1 MTLRTS
7 FFNKTVF
14 FKTVKRFWPLWLGYL
29 ALWMLA
35 LPLDMHE
42 TLQWRYHLLNTDV
55 EEFILSSTV
64 TLSAILPFL
73 MAPLSAMAVFHFLY
87 NDRSCGAFASLPV
100 KREGL
105 LISAMLAGLIP
116 LLLTHVLVF
125 GATVWA
131 SFALGYVQW
140 GASLTWLG
148 VTTLCLIF
156 FYGFAV
162 LCAML
167 TGHTLIV
174 PAVYAVLSFT
184 AVVVQSILFS
194 LFDMFLYG
202 YSSSDILLTWL
213 SPLVQIMRDVG
224 YSPVIEVAAASKGYE
239 ILSYTFEGWWTVGIY
254 AIVGVVLMG
263 LSLLLFR
270 KRRME
275 SAGDVV
281 AVRKLR
287 PVFKYCLAFGCALV
301 FGSIIYGMFHNYR
314 EDTLFGLPMYLGLG
328 LSALVGGSVG
338 YFGAEMLMRKS
349 FRVLKGSLKGYA
361 VFVAVLTLG
370 ICALEFDFMG
380 YETHVPKLD
389 NISSVYVSSADH
401 YAFFDEESNI
411 ALARKIHKGI
421 LKAHNEG
428 ENYGD
433 FGVYLTYNL
442 KYGGTVSRHYYVP
455 LSSATEDIARDLE
468 DLLNS
473 KEAMEQ
479 KGFSHENLTMEW
491 FETAHIYG
499 YGNKFS
505 SDESEINYTLSAKE
519 ALDFYE
525 NYVLP
530 DMRDGNLST
539 FWLTTDSVYYQE
551 EYAIDITLGIRPPYE
566 KGSLHSRGYEGLY
579 LNVSKNSTRVLD
591 WLENVYGLDGSMLEN
606 YNTIT
611 PEKFPKYDPS
621 NGESTSIGIIGGADG
636 PTSIVVAG

>member
-1 MTLRTS
+1 MMSKTS

-29 ALWMLA
+29 VLWVLA

-42 TLQWRYHLLNTDV
+42 TLRWRYSLNEMDV
-55 EEFILSSTV
+55 QEFILSATTSS
-64 TLSAILPFL
+64 SAILAFL
-73 MAPLSAMAVFHFLY
+73 IAPLAAMAVFNFLY

-105 LISAMLAGLIP
+105 FISAMLAGLIP

-131 SFALGYVQW
+131 SSALGYVQW

-148 VTTLCLIF
+148 ITTLCLIF

-174 PAVYAVLSFT
+174 PAVYVVLSFT
-184 AVVVQSILFS
+184 AVVVQSLLFA

-213 SPLVQIMRDVG
+213 SPLVQMMRDIG
-224 YSPVIEVAAASKGYE
+224 YSPDVVHTVAGKGYD
-239 ILSYTFEGWWTVGIY
+239 IVSYCFEGWWTVGIY
-254 AIVGVVLMG
+254 AMVGVALLA

-287 PVFKYCLAFGCALV
+287 PVFKYCLSFGCALV
-301 FGSIIYGMFHNYR
+301 FGSMIHGMFHNYR
-314 EDTLFGLPMYLGLG
+314 DDTLFGLPVYLGLG
-328 LSALVGGSVG
+328 LTALASGSVG
-338 YFGAEMLMRKS
+338 YFGAEMLMKKS
-349 FRVLKGSLKGYA
+349 FRVPKSAIKGYG
-361 VFVAVLTLG
+361 VFVLVLVLCV
-370 ICALEFDFMG
+370 CALEFDFMG
-380 YETHVPKLD
+380 YETHVPKLN
-389 NISSVYVSSADH
+389 NISSVHVSSADH
-401 YAFFDEESNI
+401 YATFDEESNI

-421 LKAHNEG
+421 LSARDDG
-428 ENYGD
+428 SYD
-433 FGVYLTYNL
+433 CFGIHLTYKL
-442 KYGGTVSRHYYVP
+442 KFGGTVSRYYYVP
-455 LSSATEDIARDLE
+455 YNEKTETLRGDVE

-479 KGFSHENLTMEW
+479 KGFSYEEVPAEW

-499 YGNKFS
+499 NGEKYGVAGA
-505 SDESEINYTLSAKE
+505 DIDIALTGKE
-519 ALDFYE
+519 AQDFYE
-525 NYVLP
+525 NYLLP
-530 DMRDGNLST
+530 DMREGNIST
-539 FWLTTDSVYYQE
+539 FWLSGDSVYYQE
-551 EYAIDITLGIRPPYE
+551 EYAIWISLGIRPVHLQ
-566 KGSLHSRGYEGLY
+566 GSLRGSGYEGLY
-579 LNVSKNSTRVLD
+579 LTVSKNSTRVLR
-591 WLENVYGLDGSMLEN
+591 WLEERNVEVTDEMLE
-606 YNTIT
+606 
-611 PEKFPKYDPS
+611 PQKYPVLADPNS
-621 NGESTSIGIIGGADG
+621 SSVAIIGGADG
-636 PTSIVVAG
+636 PTVSYITG